1 MENPATGAP
10 APSEAPPRL
19 PYVLKTVSGGALVL
33 ALAPG
38 VAFDALRAAI
48 RAGMSQTP
56 GRFAG
61 AKLRVDLGAR
71 DVDMFDLR
79 RLVHLL
85 KDEFQIDV
93 VGLHC
98 TTEALHRYAEKELK
112 LKVHLQAPMIE
123 EVPPPPA
130 IEPGGEEIPTE
141 LVSGPASEED
151 EDSVGGEKL
160 LKIDGTVRSGAV
172 VRFAGDVHVYGDVN
186 PGAQVIAGGNVVVLG
201 ALKGLAHAGCRGDE
215 RAVIFALDMRP
226 TQLRI
231 GKVIQLPRGDA
242 RTDSAGGREAPHLV
256 PEVASVLGSSIVV
269 EPYKGRLPVPASKES
284 T

>member
-1 MENPATGAP
+1 MDDTAAGAL
-10 APSEAPPRL
+10 APTPDAPPRL

-33 ALAPG
+33 SLTPG
-38 VAFDALRAAI
+38 TTFDTLRTAI
-48 RAGMSQTP
+48 RAGMSATP

-61 AKLRVDLGAR
+61 AKLRLDLGAR

-85 KDEFQIDV
+85 KDEFQVDV

-112 LKVHLQAPMIE
+112 LKVHLQAPMVE
-123 EVPPPPA
+123 EIPPPP
-130 IEPGGEEIPTE
+130 PVDPVVEEVPTE
-141 LVSGPASEED
+141 LVSAPASADD
-151 EDSVGGEKL
+151 EAAADTGERL

-172 VRFAGDVHVYGDVN
+172 VRFAGDVHVFGDVN
-186 PGAQVIAGGNVVVLG
+186 PGAQIVAGGNVIVFG

-215 RAVIFALDMRP
+215 HAVIFALDMRP

-231 GKVIQLPRGDA
+231 GKVIQLPKGDA
-242 RTDSAGGREAPHLV
+242 PERETPHLA
-256 PEVASVLGSSIVV
+256 PEIASIVGGSIVV
-269 EPYKGRLPVPASKES
+269 EPYKGRLPVPATKES